1 MNRLADVIEPMKNQR
16 IMDGEPAALGA
27 LFTTETT
34 RHCLGKVLIV
44 DGDVETRS
52 AISEFLDFHGF
63 SVFQA
68 DSAAA
73 VRGLVADVTPDV
85 VIVDVL
91 VPGGDGLSIVR
102 ELSSHATLSVIMLSA
117 LASDIDRIVGLEAGA
132 DDYLAKPVS
141 LRELLARIRAVRR
154 RITRLS
160 EPAQSVEDGVY
171 RFAGWCM
178 NVASRTL
185 NAPSGARI
193 PLSDGE
199 FSLLRA
205 FVERPQRVLSRDQLL
220 DFARG
225 PDSDAYDRAIDTQI
239 SRLRRKLDG
248 HSHNELIKTVRN
260 EGYMFSSRVEKMS

>member
-1 MNRLADVIEPMKNQR
+1 MKNQQ
-16 IMDGEPAALGA
+16 IIDGEAASLAPASFLASPVSGVLSIDPK
-27 LFTTETT
+27 
-34 RHCLGKVLIV
+34 RNCLGKVLIV
-44 DGDVETRS
+44 DGDGDTRF
-52 AISEFLDFHGF
+52 AIGEFLDFHGF
-63 SVFQA
+63 SVFEA

-73 VRGLVADVTPDV
+73 VRGLIADVSPDV

-102 ELSSHATLSVIMLSA
+102 ELSNQGSMSVIMLSA

-154 RITRLS
+154 RITRMA
-160 EPAQSVEDGVY
+160 EPASPSEEGVY

-248 HSHNELIKTVRN
+248 HSHNELIKTIRN
-260 EGYMFSSRVEKMS
+260 EGYMFSSRVEKM